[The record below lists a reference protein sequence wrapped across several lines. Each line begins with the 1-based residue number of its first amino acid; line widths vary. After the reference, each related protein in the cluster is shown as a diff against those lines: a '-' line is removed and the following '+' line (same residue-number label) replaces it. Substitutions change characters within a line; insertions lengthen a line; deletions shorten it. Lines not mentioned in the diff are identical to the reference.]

1 MQSGHVLN
9 ETFRKT
15 LMPVTVKVCV
25 QQDYDRMKDLTNPAW
40 IKAKGLLFLLLGLL
54 AATLLLLER
63 PTLRVAVLLLIATW
77 SFCRFYYFA
86 FYVLER
92 YVDPSY
98 RFSGILSLAG
108 YLLRNS
114 RRKS

>member
-1 MQSGHVLN
+1 
-9 ETFRKT
+9 
-15 LMPVTVKVCV
+15 
-25 QQDYDRMKDLTNPAW
+25 MKDLTNPAW
-40 IKAKGLLFLLLGLL
+40 IKAKGFLFLVLGLFS
-54 AATLLLLER
+54 ATLLFFER
-63 PTLRVAVLLLIATW
+63 PSLRVAALLLLVVW

-98 RFSGILSLAG
+98 RFSGLISMTR
-108 YLLRNS
+108 YLLDKQ